1 LIADLTI
8 PREVEMRGNC
18 DLGGCVSS
26 ECPVFVGFSFGPED
40 AMRGGMNPRTVELQ
54 ARTRRFA
61 ASVIAF
67 CEQLSHNVACQR
79 IVPQLID
86 SANATDS
93 NYRAACRGRSK
104 AEFIAKLG
112 VACEEADESK
122 GWLELLVESKQARGE
137 TVDALIQEAD
147 ELVSIFAKSR
157 ITAETN
163 KKEQDRRDGQRPR
176 DRGR

>member
-1 LIADLTI
+1 LPA
-8 PREVEMRGNC
+8 
-18 DLGGCVSS
+18 
-26 ECPVFVGFSFGPED
+26 FSFGLAD
-40 AMRGGMNPRTVELQ
+40 ALPGGVNPKTVELQ

-67 CEQLSHNVACQR
+67 CEQLPRNVACQR
-79 IVPQLID
+79 ITPQLID
-86 SANATDS
+86 AANAADS
-93 NYRAACRGRSK
+93 NYRGACRGRSK

-137 TVDALIQEAD
+137 VVEALIQEAD

-157 ITAETN
+157 ITAEAR

-176 DRGR
+176 DHGR